1 MTVRSLLNRIRHD
14 PVRYRRLLEKRDD
27 MYSRIYPGSVR
38 PKHTPVQESSPDD
51 KMLRIMAD
59 VDALDRAIT
68 AFEGRMR
75 RRRVYA
81 EGIISQIT
89 DVRLR
94 QVLEQYYLS
103 PYYDTDDET
112 GKEEVYLPTW
122 GNVSARLKMSVRH
135 VKRMHGEA
143 LKEFSRISGLK
154 LKEEP

>member
-27 MYSRIYPGSVR
+27 IYSRIYPGSIR
-38 PKHTPVQESSPDD
+38 PKHTPVQESAPDD

-59 VDALDRAIT
+59 VDALDKTVT
-68 AFEGRMR
+68 AFESRMR

-103 PYYDTDDET
+103 PYCDIDEET

-122 GNVSARLKMSVRH
+122 GNVSARLKISERW
-135 VKRMHGEA
+135 VKQLHGEA
-143 LKEFSRISGLK
+143 LKEFSCISGLK
-154 LKEEP
+154 IKEEP